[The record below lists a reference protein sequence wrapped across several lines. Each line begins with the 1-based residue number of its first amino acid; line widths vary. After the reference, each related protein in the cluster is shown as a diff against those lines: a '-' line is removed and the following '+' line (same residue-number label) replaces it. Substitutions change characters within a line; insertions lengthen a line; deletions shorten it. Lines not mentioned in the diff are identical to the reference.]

1 MPYTF
6 VYEKANKAVK
16 QPKTKMWIRK
26 LISKRRHVSTNEHFW
41 KLKTRLTLKPWFMS
55 TLEGWITK
63 RLVKDKKMLRI
74 CLWCV
79 RKHATS
85 SPFPCT
91 SMEIHLWYYTYL
103 WCIQIIPLSMM
114 DIQRILW
121 RWFWWN
127 ELQWVGWGYG
137 QQQKYSQ
144 YFLVEPLEDQSIYSN
159 N

>member
-1 MPYTF
+1 MRKPIKLLNSQKPKCKF
-6 VYEKANKAVK
+6 ESWLAKEGMF
-16 QPKTKMWIRK
+16 QPTI
-26 LISKRRHVSTNEHFW
+26 IFW

-63 RLVKDKKMLRI
+63 RLVKDKKILRI

>member
-1 MPYTF
+1 MRKPIKLLNSQKPKCEF
-6 VYEKANKAVK
+6 ESWLAKEGMF
-16 QPKTKMWIRK
+16 QP
-26 LISKRRHVSTNEHFW
+26 TNIFW

-63 RLVKDKKMLRI
+63 RLVKDKKILRI

>member
-1 MPYTF
+1 MRKPIKLLNSQKPKCKF
-6 VYEKANKAVK
+6 ESWLAKEGMF
-16 QPKTKMWIRK
+16 QP
-26 LISKRRHVSTNEHFW
+26 TNIFENW
-41 KLKTRLTLKPWFMS
+41 KLVWHLNHDLWARWKGES
-55 TLEGWITK
+55 QNGLEKI
-63 RLVKDKKMLRI
+63 KKILRI

-79 RKHATS
+79 WKHATS